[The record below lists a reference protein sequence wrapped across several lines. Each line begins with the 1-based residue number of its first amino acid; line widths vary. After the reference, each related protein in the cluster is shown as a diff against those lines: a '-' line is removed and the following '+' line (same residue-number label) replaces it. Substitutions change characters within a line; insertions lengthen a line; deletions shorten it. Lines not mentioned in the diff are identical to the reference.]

1 MQLRQAKLSFPFV
14 HLIVGVFDDA
24 QCKAHGAATVYPH
37 VERCEV
43 VRHCRWV
50 DEVVPDAPWR
60 IDEAFMSRRRI
71 DYVAFDE
78 GATVD
83 PKYDASRVKGY
94 DEVKS
99 LGASR
104 PPSYMRCKFIFFPGK
119 VILTRKTTGLT
130 VPPAKHARFSSAT
143 PTPPTDDDDEHD
155 SGPFRRESP
164 SPRRETLPVPAR
176 TPFYRDDTTPVQ
188 RDPPRR
194 LPSPVDYDERPLP
207 PVHRLPSPVDDDGSP
222 PADLFL

>member
-176 TPFYRDDTTPVQ
+176 SPFYRDDTTPVQ